1 MSGRDIG
8 ASVRQRL
15 LNKSRTQ
22 GRPFQELLQYF
33 AMERFL
39 YRLAKSP
46 YSDRFVLKGALLLTA
61 WRAPQSR
68 PTMDIDL
75 AGRVNNQLDHIREV
89 VAAVCEVDVEPDG
102 IAFNRNSIE
111 VTRIK
116 EDADYEGVRVQFHAT
131 LARARIPMQLDIG
144 FGDVITPGPTDIEY
158 PSLLDFP
165 AAVLRAYPKET
176 VVAEKLEALTALG
189 LLNSRMK
196 DFYDLAL
203 LSRMYPFEGEP
214 LVKAISATF
223 RHRGTTIEAE
233 PIGLTQTYF
242 DDPARHLMA
251 CIRAPKRVQGR
262 GWRIGAACHRNQT
275 LRSASP
281 FGGGS
286 RETIQSSLEAR
297 RPLGMSGYFARP
309 DNP

>member
-1 MSGRDIG
+1 VSGRDIG

-75 AGRVNNQLDHIREV
+75 EGRVNNQLDHIKEV
-89 VAAVCEVDVEPDG
+89 VGTVCEVDVEPDG
-102 IAFNRNSIE
+102 VAFNRASIE
-111 VTRIK
+111 VSRIK

-144 FGDVITPGPTDIEY
+144 FGDVITPAPTDIEY

-165 AAVLRAYPKET
+165 APVLRAYPKET

-189 LLNSRMK
+189 LLNSRLK

-203 LSRMYPFEGEP
+203 LSRMYPFEGER
-214 LVKAISATF
+214 LLKAISATF
-223 RHRGTTIEAE
+223 RHRGTTIEVE
-233 PIGLTQTYF
+233 PIGLTQAYC
-242 DDPARHLMA
+242 DDPARA
-251 CIRAPKRVQGR
+251 IQWRAFVR
-262 GWRIGAACHRNQT
+262 
-275 LRSASP
+275 RSR
-281 FGGGS
+281 FG
-286 RETIQSSLEAR
+286 EEA
-297 RPLGMSGYFARP
+297 GDFARLVGEVRP
-309 DNP
+309 FALPVLSAAAAGNSFGLRWKPSGPWE